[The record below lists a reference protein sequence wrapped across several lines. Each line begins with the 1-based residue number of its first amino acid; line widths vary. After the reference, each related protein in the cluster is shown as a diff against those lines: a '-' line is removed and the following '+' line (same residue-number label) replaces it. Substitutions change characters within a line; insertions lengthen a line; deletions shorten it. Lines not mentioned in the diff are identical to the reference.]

1 MSVDPIDYAVI
12 ISGLGGI
19 VREMQNSI
27 YRTGYST
34 AIRESQDASCAI
46 LTADGRVM
54 GQFDAVAAH
63 LGAYPAIL
71 KGLLDRYALSD
82 MQPGDTFIMNQP
94 YMGGNAHVPDMATA
108 TPVFYDGSVVA
119 FCANIAHKS
128 DLGAM
133 VPGGGSAQATEIY
146 HEGILFPPVKYV
158 ARGQVVR
165 QVEEILKANSRTPD
179 LVLGDLNGQVGA
191 ARIGVRQLVALIDR
205 YGLDKL
211 QATADEL
218 FDRTERRVRMELESW
233 ADGVAEA
240 DGYLD
245 NDGIML
251 DRPIYI
257 HVRIHKHGGAIAF
270 DFSKTQEQSG
280 GAVNIRPPLV
290 RACCSYALVAL
301 IDPTLPNNAGLARV
315 IETRFRDGT
324 VLNPTF
330 PAAVNIYMYT
340 LLLTTEVIFKAL
352 GRFVPERVAAAWGTG
367 AGMTIAH
374 KQTRTGQSYV
384 QYELFGSGTGGRRGR
399 DGITGVQAHL
409 SNCRVTPIEIL
420 ESEFPIRVE
429 RFELVRDSG
438 GPGQWRGGLGYLRQY
453 RLLGEQGIWSIRS
466 DRHDYRPWGIR
477 GGLDGGCGR
486 HLVGPDTP
494 DERRVPARYGGHRMR
509 QGDTIRL
516 ETAGGGGYGDPRAR
530 DPEAVLRDVRNG
542 YVSPHSA
549 ERDYGVALEHTSDGY
564 QLATA
569 ARG

>member
-1 MSVDPIDYAVI
+1 MTVDPIDYAVI
-12 ISGLGGI
+12 VSGLAGI

-46 LTADGRVM
+46 LTSDGRVM

-71 KGLLDRYALSD
+71 RGLLDRYDLSE
-82 MQPGDTFIMNQP
+82 MEPGDTFIMNQP
-94 YMGGNAHVPDMATA
+94 YESGNAHVPDMATA
-108 TPVFYDGSVVA
+108 TPVFYAGKVVA

-146 HEGILFPPVKYV
+146 HEGILFPPLKYLT
-158 ARGQVVR
+158 AGTVVR
-165 QVEEILKANSRTPD
+165 QVEEILRANSRTPE

-205 YGLDKL
+205 YKL
-211 QATADEL
+211 ETVQATAEEL
-218 FDRTERRVRMELESW
+218 FNRTERRVRIELERW
-233 ADGVAEA
+233 PDGVAEA

-245 NDGIML
+245 NDGIRL
-251 DRPIYI
+251 DQPIYI
-257 HVRIHKHGGAIAF
+257 HVRVEKRGGSISF

-280 GAVNIRPPLV
+280 GAINIRPPLV

-315 IETRFRDGT
+315 VETHFREGT

-340 LLLTTEVIFKAL
+340 LLLTTEVIMRAL
-352 GRFVPERVAAAWGTG
+352 GQFVPERVTAAWGTG

-374 KQTRTGQSYV
+374 RQTRTGQSYV
-384 QYELFGSGTGGRRGR
+384 QYELFGSGTGGRQGR

-429 RFELVRDSG
+429 RFELVPDSG
-438 GPGQWRGGLGYLRQY
+438 GPGEFRGGLGYLRQY
-453 RLLGEQGIWSIRS
+453 RLLGEQGTWSIRS
-466 DRHDYRPWGIR
+466 DRHDYQPWGIR
-477 GGLDGGCGR
+477 GGLPGRSGR
-486 HLVGPDTP
+486 HLVGPETS
-494 DERRVPARYGGHRMR
+494 DEKQVPARYGGHRLK
-509 QGDTIRL
+509 QDDTIRV
-516 ETAGGGGYGDPRAR
+516 ETAGGGGYGDPRKR
-530 DPEAVLRDVRNG
+530 DRERVLTDVRNG
-542 YVSPHSA
+542 YVSRESA
-549 ERDYGVALEHTSDGY
+549 ERDYGVTID
-564 QLATA
+564 QTA
-569 ARG
+569 